1 MMRARSPAS
10 FTSATTCSISRIVVV
25 LAVVVFIG
33 MLAVKL
39 ISGAVTLVS
48 GLFNTVLGILLI
60 LGLIAL
66 VIWMFAYAK
75 KHRK

>member
-1 MMRARSPAS
+1 M
-10 FTSATTCSISRIVVV
+10 TTKDISRIVVV
-25 LAVVVFIG
+25 LAVVIFIG

-66 VIWMFAYAK
+66 VIWMFAYAGK
-75 KHRK
+75 KKKK

>member
-1 MMRARSPAS
+1 M
-10 FTSATTCSISRIVVV
+10 TTKDISRIVVV
-25 LAVVVFIG
+25 LAVVIFIG

-48 GLFNTVLGILLI
+48 GLFNTILGILLI

-75 KHRK
+75 K

>member
-1 MMRARSPAS
+1 M
-10 FTSATTCSISRIVVV
+10 TTKDISRIVVV
-25 LAVVVFIG
+25 LAVVIFIG

-48 GLFNTVLGILLI
+48 GLFNTVLGVLLI

-66 VIWMFAYAK
+66 VIWMFAYAGK
-75 KHRK
+75 KKK

>member
-1 MMRARSPAS
+1 M
-10 FTSATTCSISRIVVV
+10 TTKDISRLVVL
-25 LAVVVFIG
+25 LAVVVFVG

-48 GLFNTVLGILLI
+48 GLFNTVLGVLLI

-66 VIWMFAYAK
+66 VIWMFAYAGK
-75 KHRK
+75 KKKK

>member
-1 MMRARSPAS
+1 M
-10 FTSATTCSISRIVVV
+10 TTKDISRIVVV

-48 GLFNTVLGILLI
+48 GLFNTILGILLI

-66 VIWMFAYAK
+66 VIWMFAYAGK
-75 KHRK
+75 KKKK

>member
-1 MMRARSPAS
+1 M
-10 FTSATTCSISRIVVV
+10 TTKDISRIVVL
-25 LAVVVFIG
+25 LAVVVFVG

-48 GLFNTVLGILLI
+48 GLFNTVLGVLLI

-66 VIWMFAYAK
+66 VIWMFAYAGK
-75 KHRK
+75 KKKK

>member
-1 MMRARSPAS
+1 M
-10 FTSATTCSISRIVVV
+10 TTKDISRIVVV
-25 LAVVVFIG
+25 LAVVIFIG

-48 GLFNTVLGILLI
+48 GLFNTILGILLI

-75 KHRK
+75 KKKK

>member
-1 MMRARSPAS
+1 M
-10 FTSATTCSISRIVVV
+10 TTKDISRIVVV
-25 LAVVVFIG
+25 LAVVIFVG

-48 GLFNTVLGILLI
+48 GLFNTILGILLI

-75 KHRK
+75 KKRK

>member
-1 MMRARSPAS
+1 M
-10 FTSATTCSISRIVVV
+10 TTKDISRIVVV
-25 LAVVVFIG
+25 LAVVIFVG

-39 ISGAVTLVS
+39 ISGAVTLVG

-66 VIWMFAYAK
+66 VVWMFAYAK
-75 KHRK
+75 KKRKK

>member
-1 MMRARSPAS
+1 M
-10 FTSATTCSISRIVVV
+10 TTKDISRIVVV
-25 LAVVVFIG
+25 LAVVIFVG

-66 VIWMFAYAK
+66 VVWMFAYAK

>member
-1 MMRARSPAS
+1 M
-10 FTSATTCSISRIVVV
+10 TTKDISRIVVL
-25 LAVVVFIG
+25 LAVVVFVG

-75 KHRK
+75 KKRKK

>member
-1 MMRARSPAS
+1 M
-10 FTSATTCSISRIVVV
+10 TTKDISRLVVL
-25 LAVVVFIG
+25 LAVVVFVG

-66 VIWMFAYAK
+66 VIWMFAYAGK
-75 KHRK
+75 KKK

>member
-1 MMRARSPAS
+1 M
-10 FTSATTCSISRIVVV
+10 TTKDISRLVVL
-25 LAVVVFIG
+25 LAVVVFVG

-48 GLFNTVLGILLI
+48 GLFNTVLGVLLI

-75 KHRK
+75 KKRKK

>member
-1 MMRARSPAS
+1 M
-10 FTSATTCSISRIVVV
+10 TTKDISRIVVT
-25 LAVVVFIG
+25 LAVVVFVG

-66 VIWMFAYAK
+66 VIWMFAYAGK
-75 KHRK
+75 KRK

>member
-1 MMRARSPAS
+1 M
-10 FTSATTCSISRIVVV
+10 TTKDISRIVVV
-25 LAVVVFIG
+25 LAVVIFIG

-66 VIWMFAYAK
+66 VIWMFAYAGK
-75 KHRK
+75 KKK

>member
-1 MMRARSPAS
+1 M
-10 FTSATTCSISRIVVV
+10 TTKDISRIVVL
-25 LAVVVFIG
+25 LAVVVFVG

-48 GLFNTVLGILLI
+48 GLFNTVLGVLLI

-75 KHRK
+75 KKRKK

>member
-1 MMRARSPAS
+1 M
-10 FTSATTCSISRIVVV
+10 TTKDISRIVVV
-25 LAVVVFIG
+25 LAVVICIG

-48 GLFNTVLGILLI
+48 GLFNTVLGVLLI

-66 VIWMFAYAK
+66 VIWMFAYAGK
-75 KHRK
+75 KKKK

>member
-1 MMRARSPAS
+1 M
-10 FTSATTCSISRIVVV
+10 TTKDISRIVVV

-66 VIWMFAYAK
+66 VIWMFAYAGRRK
-75 KHRK
+75 K